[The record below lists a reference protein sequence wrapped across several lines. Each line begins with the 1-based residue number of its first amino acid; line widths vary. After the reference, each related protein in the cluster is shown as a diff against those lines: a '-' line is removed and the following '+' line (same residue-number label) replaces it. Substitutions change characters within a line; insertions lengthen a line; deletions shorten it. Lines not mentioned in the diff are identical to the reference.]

1 MNHID
6 TNITNTELSQD
17 KVESDQSFN
26 DTEKDIIEEEDDTKR
41 QNRCRGM

>member
-26 DTEKDIIEEEDDTKR
+26 DTEKDIIKEEDDIKR